1 MHRVLHLAV
10 IAALLAASGYVYR
23 IKFEATLQAERVAR
37 LRLEIRREHEAIAK
51 ARAQWAALNDPAR
64 IQELA
69 DRHLALQ
76 PVAAWQFDDLRR
88 LPERPSNA
96 AQPAGDDP
104 IAAMIEQIDADSGV
118 TGSVTLPRRQP

>member
-1 MHRVLHLAV
+1 MHRVLHLVV

-51 ARAQWAALNDPAR
+51 ARARWAALNNPAR

-69 DRHLALQ
+69 DRHLSLQ
-76 PVAAWQFDDLRR
+76 PVGAWQFDDLEQ
-88 LPERPSNA
+88 LPERPPNA
-96 AQPAGDDP
+96 VQPAGNDP

-118 TGSVTLPRRQP
+118 TGGITLPRRQP